1 MFKDQS
7 DISGFLLIRLAA
19 PEIYQSINLVC
30 KDGCPTYV
38 YEVALAVQHEVAVV
52 PILDLQQEAD
62 DAVASHADDEVTAR
76 LQKQQ
81 Q

>member
-1 MFKDQS
+1 M
-7 DISGFLLIRLAA
+7 
-19 PEIYQSINLVC
+19 
-30 KDGCPTYV
+30 
-38 YEVALAVQHEVAVV
+38 ALAVQHEIAVV

-81 Q
+81 QH